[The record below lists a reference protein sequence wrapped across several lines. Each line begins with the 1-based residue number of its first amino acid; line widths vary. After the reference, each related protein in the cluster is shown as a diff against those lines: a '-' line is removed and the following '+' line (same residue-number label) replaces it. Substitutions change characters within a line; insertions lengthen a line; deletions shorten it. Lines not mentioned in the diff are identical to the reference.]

1 MLPRKIIIGEGILFM
16 QEIVQYFYDN
26 PIMYKLVLSIIILL
40 TYLKLVSIINKL
52 LFKTIKDN
60 STYYTTRKRLYY
72 LHSVIVIVIC
82 VMIWSEARL
91 DLTIYIGFISA
102 GIAIALREIFTNIAA
117 LLIIVIQRPFEVGDR
132 VVVNDRVG
140 DVIDQMLFHFV
151 VMEVT
156 NKNAGEQTT
165 GKIVHIPNNYIF
177 LHPIT
182 NAHKGFA
189 YIWNEIDVRFSM
201 DSEWEEA
208 KIQLENI
215 LNKHTENISIEAQN
229 KLREASKKYLLH
241 YQNLNPIVYVAGKE
255 GHIKLTMR
263 YLTDPRNSRMT
274 EDAIWQE
281 ILQYAKGNEKVK
293 LA

>member
-1 MLPRKIIIGEGILFM
+1 M
-16 QEIVQYFYDN
+16 QEIIQYFYEN
-26 PIMYKLVLSIIILL
+26 PIMYKLFLSIILLL

-72 LHSVIVIVIC
+72 LHSVIVIVIFL
-82 VMIWSEARL
+82 MIWSEARL

-132 VVVNDRVG
+132 VIVNDRAG

-156 NKNAGEQTT
+156 TKTEGEQST

-177 LHPIT
+177 SHPIS
-182 NAHKGFA
+182 NAHKGFE
-189 YIWNEIDVRFSM
+189 YIWNEIEVRLKI

-208 KIQLENI
+208 KLKLENI
-215 LNKHTENISIEAQN
+215 LNKHTENLTTEAQN

-241 YQNLNPIVYVAGKE
+241 YQNLNPIVYVSVKE

-263 YLTDPRNSRMT
+263 YLTEPRNSRVT

-281 ILQYAKGNEKVK
+281 ILQYTIGNEKVN